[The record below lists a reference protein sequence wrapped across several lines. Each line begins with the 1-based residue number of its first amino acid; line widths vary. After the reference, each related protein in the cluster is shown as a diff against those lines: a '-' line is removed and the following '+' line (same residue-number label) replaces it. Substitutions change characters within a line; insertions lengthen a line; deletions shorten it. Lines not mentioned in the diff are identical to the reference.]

1 MPRVREIK
9 SLKGICLDYIAKAV
23 NEWINKLVVA
33 EVTKEFTNCVI
44 VKSII
49 ILLKKGYD
57 KELYHKHVAKF
68 LDSLRKILHIIMIR
82 H

>member
-9 SLKGICLDYIAKAV
+9 SVKGICLDYIAKAV

-57 KELYHKHVAKF
+57 KKNFTTNTLQNFWIHCVRFY
-68 LDSLRKILHIIMIR
+68 I
-82 H
+82 